1 MNLLG
6 IGGSPKLKT
15 IYDDIVDVILKG
27 KVKNNKRDIKKY
39 VIKKWM

>member
-6 IGGSPKLKT
+6 IDGSPKLRV
-15 IYDDIVDVILKG
+15 IYDDIVDEILKG

-39 VIKKWM
+39 IIKKWM